1 MPLGWGRAV
10 GSHVGSHFGSLGRPP
25 GTKKGILQ
33 LYNNEHGLSSSTQL
47 QNQLIHN
54 SSEQTSNDYETQN
67 SSEGYGKEGRSQEN
81 SQAININNALEE
93 TNYLRSLQ
101 IGAVLALAYNLVS
114 GHLRLRALQAQKP
127 LLTSNAKKTQLL
139 VPTEKKVPKSSRLD
153 QNGKMQ
159 CGLLFNFNI
168 RWNYNKTKSF
178 QYKDISI
185 HF

>member
-1 MPLGWGRAV
+1 MPLGWGRTV
-10 GSHVGSHFGSLGRPP
+10 GSYLGSHFGSLGRPP

-54 SSEQTSNDYETQN
+54 SSEQTSNDYDTQN
-67 SSEGYGKEGRSQEN
+67 SSEGYNNQDGRSQEN
-81 SQAININNALEE
+81 SQAINVGNALED
-93 TNYLRSLQ
+93 TSYIRSLQ

-114 GHLRLRALQAQKP
+114 GHLRLRAIQAQKP

-139 VPTEKKVPKSSRLD
+139 VPTEKKVPNSSRLD

-159 CGLLFNFNI
+159 
-168 RWNYNKTKSF
+168 
-178 QYKDISI
+178 
-185 HF
+185 

>member
-10 GSHVGSHFGSLGRPP
+10 GSYLGSHFGSLGRPP

-33 LYNNEHGLSSSTQL
+33 LYHNEHGLSSSTQL

-54 SSEQTSNDYETQN
+54 SSEQTSNDNDTQN
-67 SSEGYGKEGRSQEN
+67 SSEGYDNQEGRSQEN
-81 SQAININNALEE
+81 SQAINVGNALED
-93 TNYLRSLQ
+93 TSYIRSLQ

-114 GHLRLRALQAQKP
+114 GHLRLRAIQAQKP

-139 VPTEKKVPKSSRLD
+139 VPTEKKVPNSSRLD

-159 CGLLFNFNI
+159 
-168 RWNYNKTKSF
+168 
-178 QYKDISI
+178 
-185 HF
+185 